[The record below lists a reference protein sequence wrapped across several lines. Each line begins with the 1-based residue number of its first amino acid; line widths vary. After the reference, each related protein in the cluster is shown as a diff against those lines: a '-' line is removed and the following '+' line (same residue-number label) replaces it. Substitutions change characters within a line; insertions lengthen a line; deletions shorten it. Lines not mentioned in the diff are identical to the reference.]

1 MSPDSLRKMRAA
13 VYGAPHTKALVT
25 LPLAALLWVV
35 VFLWRP
41 LPFFPLM
48 AMATLL
54 LGVIATWIRGADMFR
69 EGFRISDLCIGIGSA
84 VLLYMIFWG
93 GGIIANVILP
103 FAEEGVDD
111 VYLLR
116 GDMNPFLIAGL
127 QILIISPCEELYWR
141 GLIQWTFHRY
151 LSQRTAWVLGTAA
164 YGGVHLL
171 TGNPMLFIAAVVA
184 GGFWGALY
192 AWRRRLL
199 PVAVSHAVWGVIVLL
214 VVPLQN

>member
-1 MSPDSLRKMRAA
+1 MRDALHGIP
-13 VYGAPHTKALVT
+13 VTKPLFT
-25 LPLAALLWVV
+25 LPLAALLWVI

-48 AMATLL
+48 AMATFA
-54 LGVIATWIRGADMFR
+54 LGLFAIWIRGTDMVRERFR
-69 EGFRISDLCIGIGSA
+69 VSDLFIGIGSA
-84 VLLYMIFWG
+84 VLLYIIFWG
-93 GGIIANVILP
+93 GGILANAILP
-103 FAEEGVDD
+103 FAEEGVHD

-116 GDMNPFLIAGL
+116 GDMNPFLIASL

-141 GLIQWTFHRY
+141 GLIQWTFHQY
-151 LSQRTAWVLGTAA
+151 VSQKTAWILGTAA

-214 VVPLQN
+214 LVPLQN

>member
-1 MSPDSLRKMRAA
+1 MSD
-13 VYGAPHTKALVT
+13 ALHRFPLAKPLFT
-25 LPLAALLWVV
+25 LPLAALFWVV

-48 AMATLL
+48 AMATLA
-54 LGVIATWIRGADMFR
+54 LGLVAIWIRGADIFR
-69 EGFRISDLCIGIGSA
+69 EGFRLSDLFIGIGSA
-84 VLLYMIFWG
+84 GLLYMIFWG
-93 GGIIANVILP
+93 GGIVANAILP

-116 GDMNPFLIAGL
+116 ENMNPFLIASL

-141 GLIQWTFHRY
+141 GLIQWTFHQY
-151 LSQRTAWVLGTAA
+151 VSQRTAWILGTAA
-164 YGGVHLL
+164 YGGVHLF

-214 VVPLQN
+214 LVPLQT